1 MPLCEQIRRQLPQYV
16 ADGEPMQ
23 AAYSGLREHLR
34 VCPSCRAFAARLRL
48 VEGALRTYPSV
59 SPAPEMAEKIIC
71 SFSSES
77 QARQEEWHI
86 LPWDVWVPVL
96 AFALAVMIALM
107 SIPSELL
114 SATAAPEWGTVVINW
129 PSAIGAWLNSL
140 RLQLGEGQFWA
151 IWIGIFATTAGL
163 GISLSLSNWT
173 PKHSQSLD
181 RLETGVT
188 DVATRLWDHGRR
200 AP

>member
-16 ADGEPMQ
+16 ADGEPML

-59 SPAPEMAEKIIC
+59 SPAPEMTEKII
-71 SFSSES
+71 SSISSES
-77 QARQEEWHI
+77 QARQEEWHL

-96 AFALAVMIALM
+96 AFVLAVAIALM
-107 SIPSELL
+107 SIPSGLL
-114 SATAAPEWGTVVINW
+114 SATAAPAWSTVVVKL
-129 PSAIGAWLNSL
+129 PSALSAWLGSL
-140 RLQLGEGQFWA
+140 QIGESQFWA
-151 IWIGIFATTAGL
+151 IWIGIFAATAGL

-181 RLETGVT
+181 RLETRVT
-188 DVATRLWDHGRR
+188 DVAARFWNPGRR
-200 AP
+200 AH